1 MSIEFVSERSFES
14 NGVQLAAKE
23 WGSPVGRPIIALHG
37 WLDNANSFDRM
48 LPHMDQVHVI
58 AVDMAGHSQ
67 SGFRSADS
75 GYDIWQDI
83 ADVMAIAEQMG
94 WNRFGLL
101 GHSRGAI
108 VSALVAGTFPK
119 KVTQCLL
126 IDSYFPIPN
135 KPANA
140 AAQLAKA
147 ITDSKRFQT
156 ISPSAFDSFDD
167 AVKARVNG
175 FVALKEDASIIL
187 AQRGVVEVG
196 GKFSWRNDQR
206 LKATSMVSFTKE
218 QCESFFHCHNL
229 TLVTY
234 LRRKRVALS
243 ADSSTASR
251 MGTPH
256 SSGLHAW
263 LTSPASGRPGATGSP
278 NCTEILYAIVR
289 LNV

>member
-218 QCESFFHCHNL
+218 QCESFFTAITSPLLLICAESGL
-229 TLVTY
+229 
-234 LRRKRVALS
+234 LS
-243 ADSSTASR
+243 AQIHPQLQEWAPHIQVVSMPGSHHLHLEDQAQQVAQTAQKFF
-251 MGTPH
+251 M
-256 SSGLHAW
+256 L
-263 LTSPASGRPGATGSP
+263 
-278 NCTEILYAIVR
+278 
-289 LNV
+289 